1 MEAGK
6 DPALEEEKQMFR
18 KILLAGASALITF
31 GTAAM
36 SHEGPHIN
44 DSQIAHIAYTAG
56 QIDVEAARQALAKS
70 SNKQVRAFAETM
82 VRDHEAVNS
91 QALALVKKLGV
102 TPEANPISAALSA
115 GAAAKTADLAR
126 LNGAAFD
133 RAYAQNEVA
142 FHQTVNGALHTT
154 LIPNAKNGE
163 LKSLLQT
170 GLALF
175 REHQGHAEHLAGE
188 LRR

>member
-1 MEAGK
+1 M
-6 DPALEEEKQMFR
+6 LR
-18 KILLAGASALITF
+18 KILLAGASALVAF
-31 GTAAM
+31 GTAAV

-44 DSQIAHIAYTAG
+44 DAQIAHIAYTAG
-56 QIDVEAARQALAKS
+56 QIDVEAARQALARS
-70 SNKQVRAFAETM
+70 SNAKVRAFAETM
-82 VRDHEAVNS
+82 VRDHEAVNV

-102 TPEANPISAALSA
+102 TPEANPTSAALSQ
-115 GAAAKTADLAR
+115 GAAARMRELAV

-142 FHQTVNGALHTT
+142 FHRTVNGALETT
-154 LIPNAKNGE
+154 LIPNARDGE

-175 REHQGHAEHLAGE
+175 REHQGHAEHLAAK